1 MNKKRLQ
8 NIPGL
13 VYLIL
18 VLVFLY
24 LPIALLIILSF
35 NDSAIMAFPLR
46 GFTFHWYEELLGA
59 GEMWEATRNSLF
71 VAFVSALLATIL
83 GAMAAFAV
91 VRYRFPGRDA
101 LLATSSIPL
110 VMPSIVLGAGL
121 LIFFRSLLGV
131 ELSLWLV
138 TASHVLISIPAC
150 MLIVMARLSG
160 FSKNLEEAAM
170 DLGANTWQTLLRV
183 TLPISF
189 PALLAAFLVA
199 FTTSFDEYAMTTL
212 ITGTDTTLPVYIYS
226 QLRFPRRLP
235 VVLALGSIIMVGTAV
250 VILLAEWM
258 RQFGNDTPKLSNE
271 EANR

>member
-1 MNKKRLQ
+1 
-8 NIPGL
+8 
-13 VYLIL
+13 
-18 VLVFLY
+18 
-24 LPIALLIILSF
+24 
-35 NDSAIMAFPLR
+35 
-46 GFTFHWYEELLGA
+46 
-59 GEMWEATRNSLF
+59 
-71 VAFVSALLATIL
+71 
-83 GAMAAFAV
+83 
-91 VRYRFPGRDA
+91 
-101 LLATSSIPL
+101 
-110 VMPSIVLGAGL
+110 
-121 LIFFRSLLGV
+121 
-131 ELSLWLV
+131 
-138 TASHVLISIPAC
+138 
-150 MLIVMARLSG
+150 
-160 FSKNLEEAAM
+160 M